1 MLGTY
6 ILSAGYYDAYY
17 RKAQKVRRL
26 VQKDFLDAFAEVDLI
41 LTPTTPET
49 AFRLGEKV
57 QNPLSMYLSDIFTT
71 PVNLGGFPAMSVP
84 VGLDS
89 NNMPIGLQ
97 LIANH
102 FGETQLMQVSYLLEN
117 NIMKAL

>member
-6 ILSAGYYDAYY
+6 ILSAGYYEAYY

-26 VQKDFLDAFAEVDLI
+26 VQKDFLNAFSEVDLI

-71 PVNLGGFPAMSVP
+71 PVNLGGFPAISVP
-84 VGLDS
+84 VGVDAD
-89 NNMPIGLQ
+89 NMPIGLQ
-97 LIANH
+97 LIGNH
-102 FGETQLMQVSYLLEN
+102 FEETQLLQLSYLLESK
-117 NIMKAL
+117 ILKDL